1 MWWSV
6 PPQSSLDFSSSLR
19 SFWSPSTSF
28 TWYTTSPGVA
38 PKMDAPTM
46 FSFEVQPFHFLSW
59 INSNFLSKLQMF
71 LSALP
76 PQQKVRFW
84 IDRKELHGNLSK
96 KKFAPKISMR
106 QNTDGFQRTPPW
118 MSSSEP
124 PQVSTDFS
132 LPSYSASSPWTSS
145 TFSTSS
151 QGPVYPKGQNM
162 GFPSKKNE
170 KRKLLFTSVHS
181 SIWSP
186 LLHLYKKIGGVLNKS
201 SLMKD
206 LETKIQSNM
215 EKQ

>member
-1 MWWSV
+1 MWWSA

-96 KKFAPKISMR
+96 KKNLLQK
-106 QNTDGFQRTPPW
+106 FQCDKTLTVFRGPHHECHHQSPHKCLQTFLCPPI
-118 MSSSEP
+118 
-124 PQVSTDFS
+124 
-132 LPSYSASSPWTSS
+132 LPHHH
-145 TFSTSS
+145 
-151 QGPVYPKGQNM
+151 
-162 GFPSKKNE
+162 E
-170 KRKLLFTSVHS
+170 
-181 SIWSP
+181 P
-186 LLHLYKKIGGVLNKS
+186 LLLSLLLLKALYTRRVKIWDSRVKKKKKTNFYSHLFILRFEALFCTFIRK
-201 SLMKD
+201 
-206 LETKIQSNM
+206 
-215 EKQ
+215 